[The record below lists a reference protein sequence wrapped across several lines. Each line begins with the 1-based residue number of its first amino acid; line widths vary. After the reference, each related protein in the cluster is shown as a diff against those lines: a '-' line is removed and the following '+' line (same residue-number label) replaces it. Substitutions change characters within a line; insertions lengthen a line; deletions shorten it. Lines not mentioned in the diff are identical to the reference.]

1 MVTKSIAYTTYHALK
16 KQRDQRDARRN
27 ELLTPEPRNL
37 SAIAR
42 QPVVATG
49 VSNEKTDII
58 VEKPATLGK
67 PVKVA
72 PKAEEDRDYVNRLEK
87 QINAQKA
94 TIKDQQLLIKSL
106 QKLNVSN
113 ACKFC
118 GERYSSRNPR
128 VRFRTCGHYFCQTC
142 AGRHFDKKTD
152 SWECP
157 TCSQR
162 KSFEEVFEVQR
173 SKTFAK

>member
-16 KQRDQRDARRN
+16 KQREQRDARRN
-27 ELLTPEPRNL
+27 ELPTPEPRNM

-42 QPVVATG
+42 QPA
-49 VSNEKTDII
+49 VSREKTEVII
-58 VEKPATLGK
+58 QKSTTFSK

-72 PKAEEDRDYVNRLEK
+72 PKTEEDYVNRLEK
-87 QINAQKA
+87 QVNAQKA
-94 TIKDQQLLIKSL
+94 TIKEQQHLIQSL
-106 QKLNVSN
+106 QKLSVPH

-118 GERYSSRNPR
+118 GDKYSSRNPR
-128 VRFRTCGHYFCQTC
+128 VRFRTCGHYFCQNC
-142 AGRHFDKKTD
+142 AGRNFDKKTKA
-152 SWECP
+152 WECP

-162 KSFEEVFEVQR
+162 RSFDEVFEVQR